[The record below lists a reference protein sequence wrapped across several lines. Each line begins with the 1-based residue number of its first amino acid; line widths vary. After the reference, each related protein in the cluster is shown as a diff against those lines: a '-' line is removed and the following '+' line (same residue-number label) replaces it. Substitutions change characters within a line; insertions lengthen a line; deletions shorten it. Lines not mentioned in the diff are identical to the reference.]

1 MNSAIDGFKQTALA
15 LSVAVVTVPAW
26 AVPALQLDIAGG
38 TYNLSEESVLASS
51 NTFSLYAYGLAS
63 GQQAIDLSDKFFI
76 SMALVPKTLTPGSYG
91 SFIVN
96 GTTVNVTADMT
107 AGGPPLES
115 TGLFDAGDLASHGA
129 FPTFFAEQGFFF
141 TAANQSQ
148 VYNTADTDPNTPG
161 GAGSGPLAGT
171 GMYYK
176 KFDFDISGLA
186 PGLGIHFDLYNQ
198 ELINKCKGKT
208 CTVADVDVDQFAPFS
223 HDAGGWVTTP
233 VPEPETYAM
242 LLAGLGLM
250 GLVARRR
257 KNRAF

>member
-1 MNSAIDGFKQTALA
+1 MNSPLRTFKHNVLA
-15 LSVAVVTVPAW
+15 LSVALLTAPAW
-26 AVPALQLDIAGG
+26 AVPVLQLDIAGG
-38 TYNLSEESVLASS
+38 TYDLPSESVLASS

-63 GQQAIDLSDKFFI
+63 GPNAVALADKFFI
-76 SMALVPKTLTPGSYG
+76 SMALVPQTTTPGSYG
-91 SFIVN
+91 SFVVN
-96 GTTVNVTADMT
+96 GTTVDVTADMT

-115 TGLFDAGDLASHGA
+115 TGVIDPGDLASHGV

-141 TAANQSQ
+141 SSADQSA
-148 VYNTADTDPNTPG
+148 VYNTQDF
-161 GAGSGPLAGT
+161 AGSGPQAGT

-186 PGLGIHFDLYNQ
+186 PGLGIHFDLYN
-198 ELINKCKGKT
+198 EKLITKCKNQT
-208 CTVADVDVDQFAPFS
+208 CTPGDIDINQFAPFS

-233 VPEPETYAM
+233 IPEPETYAM

-257 KNRAF
+257 KGRAS

>member
-1 MNSAIDGFKQTALA
+1 MYSIVPRLKRTALA
-15 LSVAVVTVPAW
+15 VSVALMTVPAW
-26 AVPALQLDIAGG
+26 AVPTLQLDVQGG
-38 TYNLSEESVLASS
+38 TYDLASESVLASS

-63 GQQAIDLSDKFFI
+63 GTKQVDLLDKFFI
-76 SMALVPKTLTPGSYG
+76 SMALVPQTMTPGSYG

-115 TGLFDAGDLASHGA
+115 TGVIDPGDLASHGV

-141 TAANQSQ
+141 SAGNQSA
-148 VYNTADTDPNTPG
+148 VYNTQDF
-161 GAGSGPLAGT
+161 AGSGPQAGT

-186 PGLGIHFDLYNQ
+186 PGLGIHFDLYN
-198 ELINKCKGKT
+198 EKLITKCKNQVCSPT
-208 CTVADVDVDQFAPFS
+208 DVDVDQFAPFS

-257 KNRAF
+257 KNRPL